1 MGEVRVLNVTRVS
14 LSPLEGP
21 CPEPVKLSFFD
32 AKWIRFP
39 PLQRVLLFSTDR
51 PIPSLV
57 EELRESLSRTLSRY
71 YALAGKFTAVDGTG
85 DLMISFSGDGGD
97 GVDFLWAEAEGID
110 FQRLTDMQ
118 HYDEEAFL
126 SLVPVLEAS
135 QLPAPVFSVQV
146 TGFPGRGVV
155 IGFSMHHMAADGKA
169 IWQFVDAW
177 AAECRI
183 SSGGGASSLPQ
194 PLHDRSVIS
203 HPRAEEIA
211 RSIVRTVA
219 PNLPSLSDSLMKFY
233 DPRKLS
239 RRTFI
244 VKMESIAS
252 LKDRGTATHRP
263 SAFAALAAH
272 IWLSIVRA
280 KGIPPDD
287 LICPFL
293 FEADCRRRLDPP
305 VEDRYFGNCVKP
317 CLAVAKAS
325 ELLAGD
331 DEGIKAA
338 CAAVLRAVQEAT
350 REPLSDIE
358 RWTTKSVL
366 TGFPIERLAN
376 VSGSPRFRVYD
387 ADFGWGGP
395 RRVEMVSMNGNGEV
409 ALLAARDEEGSV
421 QLSVSISRLCMD
433 AFASSFVDGLQA

>member
-39 PLQRVLLFSTDR
+39 PLQR
-51 PIPSLV
+51 
-57 EELRESLSRTLSRY
+57 LRESLSRTLSRY

-118 HYDEEAFL
+118 RYDEAAFL

-135 QLPAPVFSVQV
+135 QLPAPV
-146 TGFPGRGVV
+146 GVV

-183 SSGGGASSLPQ
+183 SSGGGASSLPE

-219 PNLPSLSDSLMKFY
+219 PNLPSLSDSLIKFY

-244 VKMESIAS
+244 VKVESIAS

-287 LICPFL
+287 LICPLL

-317 CLAVAKAS
+317 CLA
-325 ELLAGD
+325 
-331 DEGIKAA
+331 GIKAA
-338 CAAVLRAVQEAT
+338 CAAVRRAVQEAT